1 MIFYQWRDSI
11 LTSPAKRDKII
22 LANLLLSLAI
32 NVFIW
37 LALILVLGARGQY
50 IILGYNMYFG
60 ISAFGPWYNILLIP
74 ILSLLVIALNF
85 SLSFYLYLKEIILS
99 YFLAAV
105 ALVFNLLLLVSAL
118 IIIYV
123 NI

>member
-60 ISAFGPWYNILLIP
+60 ISAFGPWYSILLMP

>member
-1 MIFYQWRDSI
+1 MIFYQLRDSI

-22 LANLLLSLAI
+22 LANLLLSLAVNI
-32 NVFIW
+32 FLW
-37 LALILVLGARGQY
+37 LALILVLGTRGQY

-99 YFLAAV
+99 YFLAST
-105 ALVFNLLLLVSAL
+105 ALILNLLLLVSAL
-118 IIIYV
+118 VIIYV

>member
-1 MIFYQWRDSI
+1 MLFYQWRDSI

-32 NVFIW
+32 NVFLW
-37 LALILVLGARGQY
+37 LTLILVLSARGQY

-105 ALVFNLLLLVSAL
+105 ALIFNLLLLVSAL

>member
-105 ALVFNLLLLVSAL
+105 ALIFNLLLLVSAL